1 KDYTGTITHYTKR
14 PQMVFQDPFSSL
26 NPARSVGWIVEEPLR
41 LFGKYDK
48 VYKSKIFTFSPD
60 NADIYN
66 CEIERGGTGYDLHK
80 ELPPEIDNCNPD
92 YSIYPY
98 SVDHN
103 TAYGFLTRGC
113 PNKCPWCV
121 VPIKEGKVRPYRD
134 VEEIAINGRTNLIL
148 MDNNILA
155 SDYGLQQI
163 EKIVDKRFRVDFNQ
177 ALDARL
183 ITNDIAELLAKV
195 RWLAPIRL
203 GCDTPRQIE
212 DCETA
217 MRLID
222 QHRGK
227 PAQYLMYAMIGS
239 NMVEA
244 YGRLSYFRDN
254 KRVRIVAQPYRDFNN
269 PQQVIPQWQKDM
281 ARWAM
286 RREIY
291 ASCDFED
298 YEPRKGFKCSKY
310 FNK

>member
-1 KDYTGTITHYTKR
+1 MKIGLIDVDGGKFPNYALMKIAAYHKALGDT
-14 PQMVFQDPFSSL
+14 VEWADPM
-26 NPARSVGWIVEEPLR
+26 
-41 LFGKYDK
+41 FGKYDK